1 MKVKMSRNTKTSS
14 LTEAA
19 MICGILVVMSMISFY
34 IFPFIDFLFPVPVII
49 LSKRR
54 GYKYSA
60 LAAVSASLIITIL
73 LGLPVGF
80 LYLFMYTPIAV
91 VMSYLIDKDKKPSAV
106 LLGGAA
112 IMLISLIFVLFI
124 ADIVTGVDF
133 AKEITSTIE
142 SSIEMQKNIMNTMGA
157 NEEQLN
163 LMMNTYN
170 NIAETIVL
178 LLPVMLMTISLLMA
192 YINYVVA
199 QKLALRFKV
208 EIAALKDLAFFHLPR
223 NFMIGI
229 AFLMILS
236 YVFSRL
242 QFYNIDIVLINIV
255 MLGRIAL
262 ILQGLALTKFYM
274 IKYRI
279 NNFLRVIVFILIIF
293 NSIVAN
299 IVTMLALADLLLDFR
314 KLRYRR

>member
-1 MKVKMSRNTKTSS
+1 MSRNTKTSS

-60 LAAVSASLIITIL
+60 LTAVSASLIIMIL

-112 IMLISLIFVLFI
+112 IMLISLIFVLFV

-142 SSIEMQKNIMNTMGA
+142 SSIEMQKNIMSTMGA

-170 NIAETIVL
+170 NLAETIVL

-192 YINYVVA
+192 YINYIVA

-208 EIAALKDLAFFHLPR
+208 AITPLKDLAFFHLPR

-242 QFYNIDIVLINIV
+242 QLYNIDVVLINIV

-279 NNFLRVIVFILIIF
+279 NNFLRVLVFILIIF

-299 IVTMLALADLLLDFR
+299 VVTMLALADLLLDFR